1 MLTTSQSTVRASFQT
16 RKHKT
21 CVARTSP
28 SCHFVS
34 RALTVAL
41 ATLGQGPA
49 FAAAL
54 IFDAGPQTITTN
66 EVADDSFWVG
76 VTNPNVGV
84 AIAGSGSVTVPGGG
98 NSAAL
103 GVNATSS
110 GNSLDIGGTDAR
122 LIAAEDLYVGY
133 AGASNTLNVTSGGT
147 VQVRFT
153 NIGAD
158 ASSSGNAVNVSGT
171 GSLSATANIQ
181 LGIAGGANTLTL
193 STGGA
198 ATNAGDAVIGLQ
210 AGSQGNAANVTGAGS
225 SWTSGA
231 VFYLGY
237 AGSSNALVLS
247 GGGAVASLAG
257 DFLVGAEPGANS
269 NTATVTGA
277 GSLLDNT
284 GRTLYVGRSG
294 SNNSLSILAGGDV
307 LSQNARIGG
316 GTNASGNVAGNTV
329 TVDGAGSTWTIGG
342 TLRVGSGVS
351 GGSDSDN
358 LMAVR
363 NGGSVTVAGNSFVGY
378 SATSLDNRLTVGD
391 SGSVLNLQALT
402 IGRLAGGTGN
412 LATVATGGTLSATSV
427 TIGESSGL
435 VIGEGSVPGS
445 VTTPTITGSL
455 PGAFIRFNHAAN
467 SLDFA
472 PTLSG
477 TLAVVHDGTGLTTLT
492 GAASSFGAITVNGGT
507 LVLGTL
513 TSTAATVNTG
523 GTLAISSG
531 ATASVSGNYNQVG
544 SAVFR
549 THIADDT
556 TFGRLN
562 VAGDVTLPANA
573 RFDAR
578 VQNCA
583 AIAPGTT
590 LIGVMSAGS
599 PIIANTIAVT
609 DNCPGLSF
617 TASLGSNG
625 QTIDLTANLSA
636 TAIPTL
642 SQWALIGLAMLVAG
656 AGLFGRP
663 RMR

>member
-1 MLTTSQSTVRASFQT
+1 MPTTSQISARASAQT
-16 RKHKT
+16 RE
-21 CVARTSP
+21 RTRRATDVSP
-28 SCHFVS
+28 AHRFVWRS
-34 RALTVAL
+34 LTVAL
-41 ATLGQGPA
+41 MASGQGHA
-49 FAAAL
+49 LAAAL
-54 IFDAGPQTITTN
+54 IFDSGPQTITAD

-76 VTNPNVGV
+76 VNNPNVSV
-84 AIAGSGSVTVPGGG
+84 VISGSGSVTVPGGG

-110 GNSLDIGGTDAR
+110 GNSLEVGGTNAR

-133 AGASNTLNVTSGGT
+133 AGASNTLNVTDGGT
-147 VQVRFT
+147 TQVRFA

-158 ASSSGNAVNVSGT
+158 ATSNDNAVNVSGT
-171 GSLSATANIQ
+171 GSLSAAANIQ
-181 LGIAGGANTLTL
+181 LGIAGGASTLTL
-193 STGGA
+193 SAGGT
-198 ATNAGDAVIGLQ
+198 ATNAGDAVIGVL
-210 AGSQGNAANVTGAGS
+210 AGSHSNTANVTGTGS

-231 VFYLGY
+231 MFYLGY

-247 GGGAVASLAG
+247 AGGLVAALAG
-257 DFLVGAEPGANS
+257 DFLVGAEPGANT
-269 NTATVTGA
+269 NAATVTGA

-294 SNNSLSILAGGDV
+294 SDNSLSILAGGDV
-307 LSQNARIGG
+307 LTQNVRIGG
-316 GTNASGNVAGNTV
+316 GTGASGDVVGNSV
-329 TVDGAGSTWTIGG
+329 SVDGAGSTWTIGG
-342 TLRVGSGVS
+342 TLRVGAGVS

-358 LMAVR
+358 MMAVR
-363 NGGSVTVAGNSFVGY
+363 NGGSVTVSGNSFVGY
-378 SATSLDNRLTVGD
+378 SPTSSNNRLIVGD
-391 SGSVLNLQALT
+391 TGSALNLQALT
-402 IGRLAGGTGN
+402 IGRVAGATGN
-412 LATVATGGTLSATSV
+412 LATVSAGGTLSATSV

-435 VIGEGSVPGS
+435 VIGEGGAPGS
-445 VTTPTITGSL
+445 VLAPTITGNQ
-455 PGAFIRFNHAAN
+455 PGAFVRLNHAAS
-467 SLDFA
+467 SLEFA
-472 PTLSG
+472 PMLSG

-492 GAASSFGAITVNGGT
+492 GVGSNFGAMTVNGGT
-507 LVLGTL
+507 LALGTL

-583 AIAPGTT
+583 AIVPGTT
-590 LIGVMSAGS
+590 FIGVMSSGS
-599 PIIANTIAVT
+599 TITANTIAVT

-617 TASLGSNG
+617 TANLGSNG
-625 QTIDLTANLSA
+625 QTVDLTANLSA

-642 SQWALIGLAMLVAG
+642 SQWALISLAMLIAG
-656 AGLFGRP
+656 IGLLARP
-663 RMR
+663 RAQ